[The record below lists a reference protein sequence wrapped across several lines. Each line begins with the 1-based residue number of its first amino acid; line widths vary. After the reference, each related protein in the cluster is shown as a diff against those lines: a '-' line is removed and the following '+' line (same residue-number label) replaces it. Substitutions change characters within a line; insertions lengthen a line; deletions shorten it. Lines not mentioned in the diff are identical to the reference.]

1 MFGRR
6 RRIAPVIQPPAPEL
20 SDEQIHELIHG
31 NLAELIGAHGSWTL
45 VPRSGD
51 DTDVIFHDL
60 KVDEIAAALT
70 SVLITGKAVLR
81 GEREAEPT
89 ALPWSPA
96 PISIWA
102 EPNRATVTAPTELTE
117 PADVPEEAR
126 LVA

>member
-20 SDEQIHELIHG
+20 SDEQIHELIHD
-31 NLAELIGAHGSWTL
+31 NLARLIGSHGSWTL
-45 VPRSGD
+45 VPRSDD

-60 KVDEIAAALT
+60 KVDEIAASLT
-70 SVLITGKAVLR
+70 SVLVTGKAVLR

-89 ALPWSPA
+89 ALPWTPA

-102 EPNRATVTAPTELTE
+102 EPNRATVTAPIQLAE
-117 PADVPEEAR
+117 PVDVPEEAR